1 MVKKIVEFLRSSSNL
16 NSFLYMSVGEKENER
31 IIDGFKTMIDA
42 LRRNSKKNFKW
53 VARYTPHAV
62 HQDNAL
68 ISSSKG
74 LAEWGKYLENRKKK
88 THNGFCCK

>member
-1 MVKKIVEFLRSSSNL
+1 MVKKTVEFLRSSSGL
-16 NSFLYMSVGEKENER
+16 NSFLYLSVGEKETER

-42 LRRNSKKNFKW
+42 LKKNSRKNFKW
-53 VARYTPHAV
+53 VAHFTPHAV

-74 LAEWGKYLENRKKK
+74 LAEWGKYLESRKR
-88 THNGFCCK
+88 